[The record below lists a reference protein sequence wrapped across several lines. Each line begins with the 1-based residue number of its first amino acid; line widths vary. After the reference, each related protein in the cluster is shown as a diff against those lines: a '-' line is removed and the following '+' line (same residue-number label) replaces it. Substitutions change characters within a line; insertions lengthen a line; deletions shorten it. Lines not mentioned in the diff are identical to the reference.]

1 MIPQTVTQ
9 FRVTVPNLPGELAKI
24 THMLVKAKVNIT
36 GMMTESLGEVAH
48 VRLLAA
54 PEKTCFD
61 LLDHAGFDVLEVP
74 VFQLDLSNKP
84 GHLDKLAGELAEE
97 NINILCV
104 YGTGSGDRA
113 RLVVAVDDVEKATPI
128 ISKWLDDEGPVKTK
142 SKLH

>member
-24 THMLVKAKVNIT
+24 THLLLKAKVNIT
-36 GMMTESLGEVAH
+36 GMMTESLGDVAH

-54 PEKTCFD
+54 PEKAAFD

-74 VFQLDLSNKP
+74 VFQLEMSNKP
-84 GHLDKLAGELAEE
+84 GRLNKLAKDLAEE

-104 YGTGSGDRA
+104 YGTGTGDKA
-113 RLVVAVDDVEKATPI
+113 RLVVAVDDVEKAFPI
-128 ISKWLDDEGPVKTK
+128 ITKWAESEPPSKSALK
-142 SKLH
+142 H